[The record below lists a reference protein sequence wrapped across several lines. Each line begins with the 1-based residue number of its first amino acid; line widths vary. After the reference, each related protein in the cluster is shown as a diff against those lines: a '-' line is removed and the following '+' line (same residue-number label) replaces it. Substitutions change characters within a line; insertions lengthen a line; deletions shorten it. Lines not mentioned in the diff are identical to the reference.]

1 MKKITYIIILFTLL
15 LSSGCSIHEASGKT
29 PDYRPLVIAHRG
41 ASDLEP
47 EHTLSSYKK
56 AIKDKADYIEIDLE
70 ETKDGQL
77 VAIHDDSV
85 DRTTNGTGYIRDLT
99 LSQIKNLNLAKG
111 EKIQTI
117 EEIIK
122 TFKLSTKYYIETREN
137 KNGQITMEKKLVK
150 ILKKY
155 NLIDRNKV
163 IIESFS
169 EKSLKKIHSLDS
181 NIPITRLIRTQEVR
195 DIDDKALKNISKYAS
210 TIGIKAKLANPTIL
224 KKAHKHDLK
233 LHVYFT
239 NSDKSNNEGKLIK
252 SCYKIKVDGVFTNNP
267 ASAISKLPKQTK

>member
-1 MKKITYIIILFTLL
+1 MKIITYIIILFTFLFTC
-15 LSSGCSIHEASGKT
+15 GCSIHEVSGKT
-29 PDYRPLVIAHRG
+29 PDYRPLIIAHRG

-47 EHTLSSYKK
+47 EHTLSSYKR

-77 VAIHDDSV
+77 VVVHDDSV

-137 KNGQITMEKKLVK
+137 KNGQITMEEQLVK

-155 NLIDRNKV
+155 DLIDRNKIV
-163 IIESFS
+163 IESFS
-169 EKSLKKIHSLDS
+169 EKSLKKIQSLDS
-181 NIPITRLIRTQEVR
+181 NIPITRLIRTQGVR
-195 DIDDKALKNISKYAS
+195 DIDDKALKNISQYAS
-210 TIGIKAKLANPTIL
+210 AIGIKAKLANPTIL
-224 KKAHKHDLK
+224 KKAHKHGLK

-239 NSDKSNNEGKLIK
+239 NSDKSNN
-252 SCYKIKVDGVFTNNP
+252 KINLLNHV
-267 ASAISKLPKQTK
+267 IRLR

>member
-1 MKKITYIIILFTLL
+1 MPI
-15 LSSGCSIHEASGKT
+15 GE
-29 PDYRPLVIAHRG
+29 P
-41 ASDLEP
+41 SDLEP

-137 KNGQITMEKKLVK
+137 KNGQITMEKQLVK
-150 ILKKY
+150 ILK
-155 NLIDRNKV
+155 N
-163 IIESFS
+163 II
-169 EKSLKKIHSLDS
+169 
-181 NIPITRLIRTQEVR
+181 
-195 DIDDKALKNISKYAS
+195 
-210 TIGIKAKLANPTIL
+210 
-224 KKAHKHDLK
+224 
-233 LHVYFT
+233 
-239 NSDKSNNEGKLIK
+239 
-252 SCYKIKVDGVFTNNP
+252 
-267 ASAISKLPKQTK
+267 